1 METNYSV
8 TPVIGPPKELSK
20 LGLSHS
26 LSDFGDLCRCLVEG
40 LFALFVL
47 SDVEEETRFFEIR
60 SVLFPGIYDAFE
72 GGLFSENG
80 LSFFSVVPEVG
91 LRCDFV
97 EFFYAL
103 LLAVDVKDASAEA
116 RVALLGG

>member
-8 TPVIGPPKELSK
+8 TPVIGSPNELGRI
-20 LGLSHS
+20 GLSPS
-26 LSDFGDLCRCLVEG
+26 LSDSGGLCRFLVEG

-47 SDVEEETRFFEIR
+47 GDVEEETRFFEIR
-60 SVLFPGIYDAFE
+60 SVRFPGIYDAFE

-103 LLAVDVKDASAEA
+103 LLAVDV
-116 RVALLGG
+116 